1 MNMRATEKMLQGLFE
16 QMGAG
21 ELQSKRMSSQLLKRA
36 NQVAEEESIS
46 EEEALKKL
54 LQKIIEGQK
63 LGISSNY

>member
-1 MNMRATEKMLQGLFE
+1 MNMSTTEKMLQGLFK
-16 QMGAG
+16 QMGAD
-21 ELQSKRMSSQLLKRA
+21 ELQSQRMSSQLIKRA

-63 LGISSNY
+63 

>member
-1 MNMRATEKMLQGLFE
+1 MSATEKMLQGLFK

-21 ELQSKRMSSQLLKRA
+21 ELQSQRMSSQLLKRA

-63 LGISSNY
+63 

>member
-1 MNMRATEKMLQGLFE
+1 MNMSTTEKMLQGLFE
-16 QMGAG
+16 QMGAD
-21 ELQSKRMSSQLLKRA
+21 ELQSQRMSSQLIKRA

-63 LGISSNY
+63 

>member
-1 MNMRATEKMLQGLFE
+1 MLQGLFL
-16 QMGAG
+16 QMGAD
-21 ELQSKRMSSQLLKRA
+21 ELQSQRMSSQLIKRA

-63 LGISSNY
+63 

>member
-1 MNMRATEKMLQGLFE
+1 MNMSTSEKMLQGLFK
-16 QMGAG
+16 QMGAD
-21 ELQSKRMSSQLLKRA
+21 ELQSQRMTSQLIKRA

-63 LGISSNY
+63 